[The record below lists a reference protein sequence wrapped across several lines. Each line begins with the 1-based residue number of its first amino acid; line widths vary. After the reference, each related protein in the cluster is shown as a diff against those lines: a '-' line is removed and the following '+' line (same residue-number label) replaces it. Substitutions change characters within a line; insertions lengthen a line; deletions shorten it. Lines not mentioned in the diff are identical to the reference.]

1 MSDFWQRPDIVEQ
14 FASRDPDHRL
24 VAWCEAQSV
33 QGLRVLDLGCAGGR
47 NTVYLVAQGAEVY
60 ALDASPAMVAK
71 TRARLTDMAV
81 CEVHERVIEG
91 SMTDLGCF
99 ANDMFE
105 WVIALGVY
113 HTATSFDAWQ
123 HAIAETARV
132 LKPDGALLLSQFAP
146 GSHVASHVA
155 GKPWQPVAGQA
166 HLFANAGRYYVLLTA
181 ADIDRYL
188 GQYGLLP
195 VVDTYT
201 VKATRGDRFSVNGYY
216 RLEADV

>member
-24 VAWCEAQSV
+24 VAWCETQSV

-47 NTVYLVAQGAEVY
+47 NTVYLAAQGAAVY

-71 TRARLTDMAV
+71 TRDRLTDMALSDAAT
-81 CEVHERVIEG
+81 RVIEG

-99 ANDMFE
+99 AVDTFD

-113 HTATSFDAWQ
+113 HTATSFDDWQ
-123 HAIAETARV
+123 QAVAETARV
-132 LKPDGALLLSQFAP
+132 LKPGGALLLSQFAP
-146 GSHVASHVA
+146 GSHVADS
-155 GKPWQPVAGQA
+155 PWQPVAGQV
-166 HLFANAGRYYVLLTA
+166 HLFMNEGRYYVLLTA
-181 ADIDRYL
+181 ADIDRHL

-195 VVDTYT
+195 MANTYT
-201 VKATRGDRFSVNGYY
+201 VKAKSGDRLSVNGHY
-216 RLEADV
+216 RLEPEA

>member
-24 VAWCEAQSV
+24 VAWCEAHSV

-47 NTVYLVAQGAEVY
+47 NTVYLAAQGADVY
-60 ALDASPAMVAK
+60 AVDASPAMVTK

-81 CEVHERVIEG
+81 SDAHERVIEG

-99 ANDMFE
+99 EDDTFE

-132 LKPDGALLLSQFAP
+132 LKSDGALLLSQFAP
-146 GSHVASHVA
+146 GSHIA

-166 HLFANAGRYYVLLTA
+166 HLFTNAGRYYVLLTA

-195 VVDTYT
+195 VVDTDT
-201 VKATRGDRFSVNGYY
+201 VKAKSGDRLSVNGYY
-216 RLEADV
+216 RLEANV